1 MLRTLLRAVDRS
13 ITPATGNRQWRQ
25 YVLAEF
31 RRTDTQADPAE
42 RQRALQDAR
51 DFAFL
56 INSVRE
62 HKARLKAS
70 SERCSSAASGAT
82 ACAHLRACV
91 AFSRARPVLVLPC
104 RVYAIRQAG
113 RSGAQLLECPGDEP
127 LLLLP
132 RPAPALPASHCC
144 HVLPQFLPAPTLTS
158 MRHALLAAAPNT
170 QRTR

>member
-1 MLRTLLRAVDRS
+1 MSAAEARQVLRTLLRAVDRS

-31 RRTDTQADPAE
+31 RRTDTEADPAE

-70 SERCSSAASGAT
+70 SGGAR
-82 ACAHLRACV
+82 LPPV
-91 AFSRARPVLVLPC
+91 AP
-104 RVYAIRQAG
+104 
-113 RSGAQLLECPGDEP
+113 
-127 LLLLP
+127 
-132 RPAPALPASHCC
+132 
-144 HVLPQFLPAPTLTS
+144 LPAPTLVPAS
-158 MRHALLAAAPNT
+158 HSPVPGLCLCFRAGCMPLDRQVEVVHSCWNAQGMSRCCCCRVPLLHSLPATAAT
-170 QRTR
+170 RCFSFCLHQR